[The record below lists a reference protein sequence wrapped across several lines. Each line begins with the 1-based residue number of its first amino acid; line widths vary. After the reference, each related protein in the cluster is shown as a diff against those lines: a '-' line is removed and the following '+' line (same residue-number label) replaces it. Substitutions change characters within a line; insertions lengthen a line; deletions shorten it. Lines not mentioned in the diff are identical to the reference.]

1 MQCLMF
7 KFNNGILIN
16 ANNNLLQYT
25 GSSLT
30 IKLHSMNFKCML
42 ILFIKTVFETN
53 LKSRGRGHRIKS
65 FESKIVLFITQS
77 SNAWKPNRKHGLKGI
92 TGYETKGPFGEL

>member
-53 LKSRGRGHRIKS
+53 LKSRGHRIKS
-65 FESKIVLFITQS
+65 FESKIVLFSTQS
-77 SNAWKPNRKHGLKGI
+77 SNNVWKPNRKHGLKGI